1 MAIKIDLEK
10 AYDRLK
16 WCFVEETL
24 ADIGL
29 PQNLVNLILSCI
41 STPKM
46 RILWNGEELEEFTP
60 SRGIRQ
66 GDPISP
72 YIFVLCIER
81 LSQLINAAVD
91 HGFWKPIRL
100 KKDGPP
106 ISHLCFADDI
116 ILFAEANIDQE
127 NVINKCLEAFCGS
140 SGQSISREK
149 TRVFFSKNVGHTVR
163 AELSNVLQF
172 ARTDDLGKY
181 LGVPILHSKVS
192 KHTFEGII
200 NKLQARLNAWKASS
214 LSLAGRVTLV
224 KSVLSS
230 MPLYNMQSAVLP
242 SYTCN
247 MIDRICRNF
256 LWGNTEQ
263 TKKIH
268 LISWKNVCEPK
279 SGGGLGIRHA
289 SQVNQAFMM
298 KAGWGLIAQKEA
310 LWARVLRSKY
320 GSGSDIIPKVER
332 RRNSSN
338 LWKGICSSWENV
350 QANCIWRVGD
360 GSLIRFWDHYWIP
373 DVGNLSATVNQ
384 VSNITNSSDMLTD
397 FLDVSGQWDI
407 RNLQEVLPED
417 VVKRIATIS
426 PPSPWK
432 EADHIA
438 WGLSSDGQFSIKT
451 AYQNLRDT
459 QATPNKIFQLVWT
472 WKGPERVRT
481 FLWLVIHNAILTN
494 VERSRRHLT
503 TDNACPRCRQ
513 HEESIL
519 HLLRDCS
526 YARRVWQRLIPA
538 NGIHSFFN
546 TSLHDWLILNLT
558 ANSYWSCLFGVAI
571 SSLWFFRNKLVFKG
585 EIVDAASGSYQIQA
599 RTKEFLKVATSNL
612 KPKNNQDT
620 SGSIIR
626 WVRPNG
632 EYIKLNVDGSWFAHR
647 SNAACGGVFRDS
659 AGRYLIGF
667 AGNLG
672 NCSIMHA
679 ELWAIVHGLT
689 IAITHGYQNLM
700 VESDSVAAI
709 NFIKNGSSSGHHC
722 APLIQDVR
730 VLTERLKKVSWI
742 HVFREANTVADQL
755 AKKGHD
761 LPLGLH
767 IFDSSPPD
775 ISYALLCD
783 CIGTVRLRGS

>member
-1 MAIKIDLEK
+1 MNIISWNCRGAGSKAFPSIIRDLRQE
-10 AYDRLK
+10 YDANFFILLETHVSGPRGK
-16 WCFVEETL
+16 QIRDKMGFDKSFVVDAMGHSGGIWC
-24 ADIGL
+24 
-29 PQNLVNLILSCI
+29 
-41 STPKM
+41 
-46 RILWNGEELEEFTP
+46 LW
-60 SRGIRQ
+60 
-66 GDPISP
+66 D
-72 YIFVLCIER
+72 
-81 LSQLINAAVD
+81 
-91 HGFWKPIRL
+91 
-100 KKDGPP
+100 
-106 ISHLCFADDI
+106 
-116 ILFAEANIDQE
+116 
-127 NVINKCLEAFCGS
+127 
-140 SGQSISREK
+140 
-149 TRVFFSKNVGHTVR
+149 
-163 AELSNVLQF
+163 
-172 ARTDDLGKY
+172 
-181 LGVPILHSKVS
+181 
-192 KHTFEGII
+192 
-200 NKLQARLNAWKASS
+200 
-214 LSLAGRVTLV
+214 
-224 KSVLSS
+224 
-230 MPLYNMQSAVLP
+230 SAVW
-242 SYTCN
+242 N
-247 MIDRICRNF
+247 VDVVDQDR
-256 LWGNTEQ
+256 Q
-263 TKKIH
+263 YIH
-268 LISWKNVCEPK
+268 L
-279 SGGGLGIRHA
+279 
-289 SQVNQAFMM
+289 
-298 KAGWGLIAQKEA
+298 
-310 LWARVLRSKY
+310 
-320 GSGSDIIPKVER
+320 
-332 RRNSSN
+332 
-338 LWKGICSSWENV
+338 KGICSSWENV

-407 RNLQEVLPED
+407 RKLQEVLPED